1 MPKTFLYHSD
11 VVTGF
16 AEVSPEGMPEAV
28 AVDMFAD
35 ISHLTDPNWSN

>member
-1 MPKTFLYHSD
+1 MSKTFLYHSD

-16 AEVSPEGMPEAV
+16 VELSREARPEGV

-35 ISHLTDPNWSN
+35 IPHLTDPNWSN